1 MQLLF
6 FYDNFISSSQLI
18 FFFKGNVPGLE
29 TNVKMSDL
37 TNSGFRLVYNY
48 TYSHATTRAE
58 ILSIRSQCTSST
70 TICVGGNR
78 YDELF
83 LRLVACANC
92 LSVTTETTVNNP
104 RFYGRAY
111 WYFTNGI
118 SFGFAPT
125 YVIDQNRADVT
136 DLNSNLRL
144 SWHLDGLN
152 GGWRLGCLTDLYSET
167 TYLKKIYLN

>member
-1 MQLLF
+1 MTIFIWHLILVLLRYF
-6 FYDNFISSSQLI
+6 FC
-18 FFFKGNVPGLE
+18 FKGNVPGLE
-29 TNVKMSDL
+29 TNVNMKDL

-48 TYSHATTRAE
+48 TYNHITTRAE

-78 YDELF
+78 YNEIF

-92 LSVTTETTVNNP
+92 LSVTTETTLNSP
-104 RFYGRAY
+104 QFYGRAY
-111 WYFTNGI
+111 WYFTNGL

-125 YVIDQNRADVT
+125 NVIYQGSADTTDQS
-136 DLNSNLRL
+136 SNLRL
-144 SWHLDGLN
+144 SWHLDGVS
-152 GGWRLGCLTDLYSET
+152 GGWRLGNAINLSGDT